1 MPTAANT
8 TRMATLI
15 ATISVSERP
24 ISLAPKALTSV
35 RTTTDATASDFS
47 SSGDGVAVTNVAA

>member
-1 MPTAANT
+1 
-8 TRMATLI
+8 LI

-35 RTTTDATASDFS
+35 RTTTDATASDLS
-47 SSGDGVAVTNVAA
+47 SSGDGIAVTKVAA